1 MYCGMIV
8 CDPDRALCRL
18 RDRIDR
24 GGNRML
30 GGLLPQEPE
39 DALA

>member
-18 RDRIDR
+18 KDRIDR
-24 GGNRML
+24 GATACSAGYFRRNRRM
-30 GGLLPQEPE
+30 P
-39 DALA
+39 